1 MKSKRPIGVLE
12 HVYAGIARA
21 EARERELIDRAV
33 LWQGSQALPRFHVRE
48 QIRAWYWPL
57 KAALYARLSKLE
69 KGAV

>member
-1 MKSKRPIGVLE
+1 MIEK
-12 HVYAGIARA
+12 VYAGIARV
-21 EARERELIDRAV
+21 ERRERELLTRAV
-33 LWQGSQALPRFHVRE
+33 LWQGSQALPRPYVRE